1 MMEENRQSVRYHEIG
16 RVVCNDLCALPGIL
30 DDISADGCKIHFPL
44 SFVVDIEKEYMLRI
58 IFSRSPEAPLQLMV
72 RPRWVR
78 ESSGSTQIG
87 MEILYSPDQNRLK
100 EFIAYLEEISIDEEP
115 DIV

>member
-1 MMEENRQSVRYHEIG
+1 MAENRQNTRYHEIG
-16 RVVCNDLCALPGIL
+16 RVVCNELCVLPGIL
-30 DDISADGCKIHFPL
+30 DDISAEGCKIHFPL
-44 SFVVDIEKEYMLRI
+44 SFSVDIEKEYMLRI
-58 IFSRSPEAPLQLMV
+58 IFSRSPESPLQLMSK
-72 RPRWVR
+72 PRWVK

-100 EFIAYLEEISIDEEP
+100 EFIAYLEEISIDEAP